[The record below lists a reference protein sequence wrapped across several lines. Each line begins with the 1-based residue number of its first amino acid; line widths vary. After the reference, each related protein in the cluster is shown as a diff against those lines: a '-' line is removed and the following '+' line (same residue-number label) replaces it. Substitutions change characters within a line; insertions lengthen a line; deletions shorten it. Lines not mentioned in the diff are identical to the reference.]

1 MTPEEI
7 VANWYDSQFNL
18 IDEKA
23 VNDLI
28 RLIQSALAERTEQCA
43 KIAEN
48 GLVAIGSERPN
59 ILLNPFSSH
68 RVAIAKAIRALN
80 QPETKS

>member
-7 VANWYDSQFNL
+7 VASWYDSQFNL

-28 RLIQSALAERTEQCA
+28 QLIQSALAERTEQCA
-43 KIAEN
+43 KICDEYTRL
-48 GLVAIGSERPN
+48 G
-59 ILLNPFSSH
+59 ILRSLDATIKSQT
-68 RVAIAKAIRALN
+68 AKDIQAKIRALN
-80 QPETKS
+80 QPEIKS